1 MTSAISEATQTHR
14 LIMPIGMENMYLLN
28 IVSFPF
34 PLDLPVAAE
43 KLAVRTLVAHGAPV
57 L

>member
-1 MTSAISEATQTHR
+1 MLCSSFFDLLVLCMTAYSMRCIPGA
-14 LIMPIGMENMYLLN
+14 M
-28 IVSFPF
+28 SFSRQGKS
-34 PLDLPVAAE
+34 PVAAE